1 MSYVEESTVIDETI
15 YDLINEAFDNEREY
29 KDAKYRN
36 SIFTEH
42 NEYFVKTDDGSY
54 SIKSKEINHKVETLH
69 TSTGAI
75 SESFEKFIKPL
86 KLNYDEDI
94 AILDICAGLGYN
106 SSAAIDD
113 FLKNSDGSTNLHI
126 DMLEISKPTLAAGL
140 MVPSPI
146 EAHDITKRAI
156 EQSLIDCDYASLE
169 LEETVI
175 PSNIDLKIH
184 IDDARQVIQKLED
197 NTYDAIFLD
206 PFSQNMSPELVSLE
220 FFKEFRRVIKDNG
233 IVCTY
238 TSSSP
243 VRMAFI
249 KMALSDVGIPFR
261 DPNLNLSS
269 QEILDNRTEERHN
282 ARHNTKISSAV
293 KTPIFLGQVMD
304 DEPLK
309 RRVERNLAKMNIP
322 GVLSNEAFYIV
333 EPENDYKE
341 EYLEDNNTRT
351 RVLEMMKRLAEI
363 KNKRNMPIKQ
373 YADELSKRTGI
384 ETVEYT
390 EITDINQYDTIVY
403 LAPLYAG
410 SVMGLK
416 KTLNK
421 IRNVQDKKL
430 IVGTVGLADPNDKR
444 NREGI
449 MNGIKEQVHGCIY
462 NKARV
467 YFLRGA
473 IDYSHLNLK
482 HKTMMA
488 FIHRKVKGMKEEEM
502 TAEIKAVIE
511 TYGKNVSYIDFDALN
526 PIMDEIQ

>member
-184 IDDARQVIQKLED
+184 IDDARQVIQKLP
-197 NTYDAIFLD
+197 DAIFLD

-249 KMALSDVGIPFR
+249 EADFYVSLGPIFGRFQGGTLASPNPKNLTKSLPKNDEIKMALSDVGIPFR
-261 DPNLNLSS
+261 DPDLNLSS

-293 KTPIFLGQVMD
+293 KTPIFLGQEMD

-322 GVLSNEAFYIV
+322 GVLSDEALYIV
-333 EPENDYKE
+333 EVENDYME

-351 RVLEMMKRLAEI
+351 RVLEMMKRLDEI
-363 KNKRNMPIKQ
+363 KNK
-373 YADELSKRTGI
+373 
-384 ETVEYT
+384 
-390 EITDINQYDTIVY
+390 
-403 LAPLYAG
+403 
-410 SVMGLK
+410 K
-416 KTLNK
+416 K
-421 IRNVQDKKL
+421 
-430 IVGTVGLADPNDKR
+430 
-444 NREGI
+444 
-449 MNGIKEQVHGCIY
+449 MSIKENG
-462 NKARV
+462 
-467 YFLRGA
+467 
-473 IDYSHLNLK
+473 
-482 HKTMMA
+482 
-488 FIHRKVKGMKEEEM
+488 E
-502 TAEIKAVIE
+502 
-511 TYGKNVSYIDFDALN
+511 
-526 PIMDEIQ
+526 

>member
-15 YDLINEAFDNEREY
+15 YDLINEAFDNEKKY

-36 SIFTEH
+36 SIFTEYID
-42 NEYFVKTDDGSY
+42 YFVKTDDGSY

-86 KLNYDEDI
+86 RLNYSEDI

-113 FLKNSDGSTNLHI
+113 FLKNGDGSTNLHI

-146 EAHDITKRAI
+146 KAHDITKKAI

-169 LEETVI
+169 LEKTEI
-175 PSNIDLKIH
+175 PPNIDLKIH

-197 NTYDAIFLD
+197 NSYDAIFLD
-206 PFSQNMSPELVSLE
+206 PFSQNMSPELVSVD

-238 TSSSP
+238 TSSAP
-243 VRMAFI
+243 VRMGFIEADFFVSLGPIFGRFQGGTLASPSPRNLTKSLPRNDEI

-261 DPNLNLSS
+261 DPNLDLSS
-269 QEILDNRTEERHN
+269 AEILDNRTEERHM

-293 KTPIFLGQVMD
+293 KTPIFLGCEMD

-309 RRVERNLAKMNIP
+309 RRVERNLLKMNIP
-322 GVLSNEAFYIV
+322 GVLSDEALYIV

-341 EYLEDNNTRT
+341 EYLENNNTRT
-351 RVLEMMKRLAEI
+351 RVLEMMKRLE
-363 KNKRNMPIKQ
+363 
-373 YADELSKRTGI
+373 E
-384 ETVEYT
+384 V
-390 EITDINQYDTIVY
+390 
-403 LAPLYAG
+403 
-410 SVMGLK
+410 
-416 KTLNK
+416 
-421 IRNVQDKKL
+421 
-430 IVGTVGLADPNDKR
+430 R
-444 NREGI
+444 NR
-449 MNGIKEQVHGCIY
+449 N
-462 NKARV
+462 
-467 YFLRGA
+467 
-473 IDYSHLNLK
+473 
-482 HKTMMA
+482 
-488 FIHRKVKGMKEEEM
+488 
-502 TAEIKAVIE
+502 
-511 TYGKNVSYIDFDALN
+511 
-526 PIMDEIQ
+526 

>member
-15 YDLINEAFDNEREY
+15 YDLINEAFDNERKF

-36 SIFTEH
+36 SIFSEY
-42 NEYFVKTDDGSY
+42 NDYFVKTDDGSF

-86 KLNYDEDI
+86 KLNYSEDV

-113 FLKNSDGSTNLHI
+113 FLKNSDGSADLHI

-146 EAHDITKRAI
+146 KAHDITKKAI
-156 EQSLIDCDYASLE
+156 EQSLIECDYASLE
-169 LEETVI
+169 LEETII
-175 PSNIDLKIH
+175 PDNIGLKIH

-249 KMALSDVGIPFR
+249 EADFYVSLGPIFGRFQGGTLASPNPKNLTKSLPKNDEIKMALSDVGIPFR
-261 DPNLNLSS
+261 DPDLNLSS

-293 KTPIFLGQVMD
+293 KTPIFLGQEMD

-322 GVLSNEAFYIV
+322 GVLSDEALYIV
-333 EPENDYKE
+333 EVENDYME

-351 RVLEMMKRLAEI
+351 RVLEMMKRLDEI
-363 KNKRNMPIKQ
+363 KNNSK
-373 YADELSKRTGI
+373 LS
-384 ETVEYT
+384 
-390 EITDINQYDTIVY
+390 
-403 LAPLYAG
+403 
-410 SVMGLK
+410 LK
-416 KTLNK
+416 
-421 IRNVQDKKL
+421 
-430 IVGTVGLADPNDKR
+430 
-444 NREGI
+444 E
-449 MNGIKEQVHGCIY
+449 NGE
-462 NKARV
+462 
-467 YFLRGA
+467 
-473 IDYSHLNLK
+473 
-482 HKTMMA
+482 
-488 FIHRKVKGMKEEEM
+488 
-502 TAEIKAVIE
+502 
-511 TYGKNVSYIDFDALN
+511 
-526 PIMDEIQ
+526 

>member
-15 YDLINEAFDNEREY
+15 YDLINEAFDNERKF

-42 NEYFVKTDDGSY
+42 KEYFVKTDDGSY

-106 SSAAIDD
+106 TSAAIDD
-113 FLKNSDGSTNLHI
+113 FLKNTDGSTNLKI
-126 DMLEISKPTLAAGL
+126 DLLEISKPTLAAGL

-146 EAHDITKRAI
+146 KAHDITKKAI
-156 EQSLIDCDYASLE
+156 ENALLDCDYASLQ
-169 LEETVI
+169 LEDEVI
-175 PSNIDLKIH
+175 PSNIDLNIH
-184 IDDARQVIQKLED
+184 IEDARQVIQKLED

-206 PFSQNMSPELVSLE
+206 PFSQNMSPELVSVD

-238 TSSSP
+238 TSSAP
-243 VRMAFI
+243 VRMGFIEADFYVSLGPIFGRFQGGTLASPSPRNLTKSLPKNDEI

-269 QEILDNRTEERHN
+269 KEILDNRTEERHL

-293 KTPIFLGQVMD
+293 KTPIFLGQEMD

-322 GVLSNEAFYIV
+322 GVLSDEALYIV
-333 EPENDYKE
+333 EPEKDYKE
-341 EYLEDNNTRT
+341 EYLRDHNTNT
-351 RVLEMMKRLAEI
+351 RVLEMMKRLE
-363 KNKRNMPIKQ
+363 
-373 YADELSKRTGI
+373 E
-384 ETVEYT
+384 
-390 EITDINQYDTIVY
+390 
-403 LAPLYAG
+403 
-410 SVMGLK
+410 
-416 KTLNK
+416 
-421 IRNVQDKKL
+421 IRN
-430 IVGTVGLADPNDKR
+430 R
-444 NREGI
+444 N
-449 MNGIKEQVHGCIY
+449 K
-462 NKARV
+462 
-467 YFLRGA
+467 
-473 IDYSHLNLK
+473 
-482 HKTMMA
+482 
-488 FIHRKVKGMKEEEM
+488 
-502 TAEIKAVIE
+502 
-511 TYGKNVSYIDFDALN
+511 
-526 PIMDEIQ
+526 

>member
-86 KLNYDEDI
+86 KLDYGEDI

-249 KMALSDVGIPFR
+249 EADFYVSLGPIFGRFQGGTLASPNPKNLTKSLPKNDEIKMALSDVGIPFR

-363 KNKRNMPIKQ
+363 KNKRNMPIK
-373 YADELSKRTGI
+373 E
-384 ETVEYT
+384 
-390 EITDINQYDTIVY
+390 
-403 LAPLYAG
+403 
-410 SVMGLK
+410 
-416 KTLNK
+416 
-421 IRNVQDKKL
+421 
-430 IVGTVGLADPNDKR
+430 
-444 NREGI
+444 
-449 MNGIKEQVHGCIY
+449 NGE
-462 NKARV
+462 
-467 YFLRGA
+467 
-473 IDYSHLNLK
+473 
-482 HKTMMA
+482 
-488 FIHRKVKGMKEEEM
+488 
-502 TAEIKAVIE
+502 
-511 TYGKNVSYIDFDALN
+511 
-526 PIMDEIQ
+526 

>member
-15 YDLINEAFDNEREY
+15 YDLINEAFDNERKF

-36 SIFTEH
+36 SIFSEY
-42 NEYFVKTDDGSY
+42 NDYFVKTDDGSF

-86 KLNYDEDI
+86 KLNYSEDV

-113 FLKNSDGSTNLHI
+113 FLKNSDGSADLHI

-146 EAHDITKRAI
+146 KAHDITKKAI
-156 EQSLIDCDYASLE
+156 EQSLIECDYASLE
-169 LEETVI
+169 LEETII
-175 PSNIDLKIH
+175 PDNIGLKIH

-249 KMALSDVGIPFR
+249 EADFYVSLGPIFGRFQGGTLASPNPKNLTKSLPKNDEIKMALSDVGIPFR
-261 DPNLNLSS
+261 DPDLNLSS
-269 QEILDNRTEERHN
+269 QEILDNRTEERHI

-322 GVLSNEAFYIV
+322 GVLSEEALYIV
-333 EPENDYKE
+333 EPENYYKE

-351 RVLEMMKRLAEI
+351 RVLEMMRRLDEI
-363 KNKRNMPIKQ
+363 KNKRK
-373 YADELSKRTGI
+373 
-384 ETVEYT
+384 
-390 EITDINQYDTIVY
+390 
-403 LAPLYAG
+403 LA
-410 SVMGLK
+410 LK
-416 KTLNK
+416 
-421 IRNVQDKKL
+421 
-430 IVGTVGLADPNDKR
+430 
-444 NREGI
+444 E
-449 MNGIKEQVHGCIY
+449 NGE
-462 NKARV
+462 
-467 YFLRGA
+467 
-473 IDYSHLNLK
+473 
-482 HKTMMA
+482 
-488 FIHRKVKGMKEEEM
+488 
-502 TAEIKAVIE
+502 
-511 TYGKNVSYIDFDALN
+511 
-526 PIMDEIQ
+526 